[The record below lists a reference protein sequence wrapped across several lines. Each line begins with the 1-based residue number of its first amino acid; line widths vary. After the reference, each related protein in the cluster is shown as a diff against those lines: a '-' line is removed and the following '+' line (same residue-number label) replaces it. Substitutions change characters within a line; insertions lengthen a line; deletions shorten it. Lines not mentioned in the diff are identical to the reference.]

1 MANTLTT
8 VNDSKIMEMGI
19 AALNHGLTK
28 LSVFSLDVSAEIPA
42 NEYVYVPL
50 ATARAAATYGS
61 DYQVGNTTVVGKSVQ
76 LSGHDKAS
84 WHVTEAEQ
92 AKTPTPIFEIAARE
106 CAYALP
112 ASNQNAVFNAITA
125 SNFGNTDNTDKE
137 IVAAAAFDA
146 DAVLTLRE
154 ICEGTNKWN
163 FDGPNKPALV
173 LTSAY
178 ISNLL
183 KDPAVRD
190 LSASGLSAGVS
201 GKVGS
206 WGGFDIY
213 TNNVI
218 SGSTPGAGSENLV
231 GFACLPQCLAVAV
244 RPVPMRGTYEVEDVV
259 VDPATGAAMTY
270 RRWTDVQT
278 GYMWGTYTAM
288 YGVGVVDAAALVR
301 IVSA

>member
-1 MANTLTT
+1 MSDG
-8 VNDSKIMEMGI
+8 V
-19 AALNHGLTK
+19 AALKHGLTK

-50 ATARAAATYGS
+50 ATARTATTYNN
-61 DYQVGNTTVVGKSVQ
+61 DYQVGNTTIVGKSVQ
-76 LSGHDKAS
+76 LTGHDKAS

-92 AKTPTPIFEIAARE
+92 AKTPTSIFEIAAKE

-112 ASNQNAVFNAITA
+112 AAVQNTVFNAITIA
-125 SNFGNTDNTDKE
+125 NYGNSEDTDKE
-137 IVAAAAFDA
+137 TVAAASFDA
-146 DAVLTLRE
+146 DEVLTIRE

-163 FDGPNKPALV
+163 FEGAVRPALV
-173 LTSAY
+173 LSSSY
-178 ISNLL
+178 INNLL

-201 GKVGS
+201 GKVGT

-213 TNNVI
+213 SNNLI
-218 SGSTPGAGSENLV
+218 AGSTPGTGENLV

-244 RPVPMRGTYEVEDVV
+244 RPLPSRASGYDVDEIV
-259 VDPATGAAMTY
+259 VDPETGAALSY
-270 RRWTDVQT
+270 RRWVDPQT
-278 GYMWGTYTAM
+278 GILWGTFSCM
-288 YGVGVVDAAALVR
+288 HGVGVVDASALVR

>member
-8 VNDSKIMEMGI
+8 INDSKIMEMGI

-28 LSVFSLDVSAEIPA
+28 LGVFSLDVSAEIPS

-50 ATARAAATYGS
+50 ATARAAATYNS
-61 DYQVGNTTVVGKSVQ
+61 DYQVGNTTIVGKSVQ
-76 LSGHDKAS
+76 LTGHDKAS

-92 AKTPTPIFEIAARE
+92 AKTPTPLFEIAARE

-112 ASNQNAVFNAITA
+112 ASIQNAVFNAITV
-125 SNFGNTDNTDKE
+125 SNFGNTENTDKE
-137 IVAAAAFDA
+137 TVTAANFDA
-146 DAVLTLRE
+146 DEVLTIRE
-154 ICEGTNKWN
+154 ICEGTLKWS
-163 FDGPNKPALV
+163 FDRAVRPALV
-173 LTSAY
+173 LSSSY
-178 ISNLL
+178 VNNLL

-201 GKVGS
+201 GKVGV

-213 TNNVI
+213 TNNVVA
-218 SGSTPGAGSENLV
+218 GSTPGTGENLV

-244 RPVPMRGTYEVEDVV
+244 RPTPVRGTYEVEDVV
-259 VDPATGAAMTY
+259 VDPSTGAAMTY
-270 RRWTDVQT
+270 RRWTDTQT
-278 GYMWGTYTAM
+278 GIMWGTYTAM
-288 YGVGVVDAAALVR
+288 YGVGVVDASALVR